1 MKATREVLRSRHA
14 PVLLAAMVGLAL
26 AGSGC
31 IIDGGSSA
39 PVCTPDLT
47 ISWQI
52 LSSTTGAPLTCAQA
66 GNADTLNAQIDGG
79 GLSGLTDFPS
89 PCPPNASAG
98 SFVALLPTDGVYGV
112 SLQLKAGSQV
122 LSETTVL
129 EQPVDCSGLSA
140 TLQAQLSVNF

>member
-1 MKATREVLRSRHA
+1 MKATREVLRSRHT

-47 ISWQI
+47 VSWRI
-52 LSSTTGAPLTCAQA
+52 LSASTGGALTCAAA

-79 GLSGLTDFPS
+79 GLSGLTDFPA
-89 PCPPNASAG
+89 PCDPNASSG
-98 SFVALLPTDGVYGV
+98 SFVALLPTDGYYGV
-112 SLQLKAGSQV
+112 SLQLKAGSTV

-129 EQPVDCSGLSA
+129 DQWVDCSGLSA
-140 TLQAQLSVNF
+140 TPRADLSVNF